1 MRDQLLIQRAKQMRR
16 QPTEPERLLWS
27 ALRARRLDPAKF
39 RRQVVI
45 GSYVVDFACR
55 IPTKLIIEIDGDSHD
70 FQQEYDAGR
79 TKELEARGYRV
90 LRFTNAE
97 MMTNLG
103 GVVTSIAEALASP
116 PLPVSLRSTTLS
128 PEGERG
134 QKGS

>member
-45 GSYVVDFACR
+45 GNYVVDFACR
-55 IPTKLIIEIDGDSHD
+55 TPIKLIVEIDGETHD
-70 FQQEYDAGR
+70 FQQGYDAKR
-79 TKELEARGYRV
+79 TAELEANGYRV
-90 LRFTNAE
+90 LRFTNSDV
-97 MMTNLG
+97 MTNLG
-103 GVVTSIAEALASP
+103 AVVAHIAEAVTPP

>member
-70 FQQEYDAGR
+70 FQPEYDAGR
-79 TKELEARGYRV
+79 TEELEANGYRL
-90 LRFTNAE
+90 LRFTNSDV
-97 MMTNLG
+97 MTNLG
-103 GVVTSIAEALASP
+103 GVVASIAEALASP

-128 PEGERG
+128 PEGEKG

>member
-1 MRDQLLIQRAKQMRR
+1 MRDQLLIQRAKQLRR

-45 GSYVVDFACR
+45 GNYVVDFACR
-55 IPTKLIIEIDGDSHD
+55 LPAKLVVEIDGDAHD
-70 FQQEYDAGR
+70 FSQEYDARR
-79 TKELEARGYRV
+79 TLDIEALGYRV
-90 LRFTNAE
+90 LRFVTADV
-97 MMTNLG
+97 MANLG
-103 GVVTSIAEALASP
+103 GVLASIAEALTSP